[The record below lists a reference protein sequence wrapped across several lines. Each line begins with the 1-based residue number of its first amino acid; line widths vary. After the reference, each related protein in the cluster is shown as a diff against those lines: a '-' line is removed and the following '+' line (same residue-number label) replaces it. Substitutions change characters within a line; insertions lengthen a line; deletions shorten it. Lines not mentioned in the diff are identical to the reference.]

1 MLSSSIFMM
10 IYEKS
15 ALLLASFLVRHK
27 NQFWR
32 TTFHVGCVAKKKR
45 TAKRHKRQTKNKK
58 RKKGKET
65 VLRSRERSE
74 DPRYQNHAIYEL

>member
-1 MLSSSIFMM
+1 MKKVHYCWPAFWFVIRTSSGEPLFM
-10 IYEKS
+10 S
-15 ALLLASFLVRHK
+15 AVS
-27 NQFWR
+27 
-32 TTFHVGCVAKKKR
+32 AKKKEPPNA
-45 TAKRHKRQTKNKK
+45 TNAKQKTKNKK